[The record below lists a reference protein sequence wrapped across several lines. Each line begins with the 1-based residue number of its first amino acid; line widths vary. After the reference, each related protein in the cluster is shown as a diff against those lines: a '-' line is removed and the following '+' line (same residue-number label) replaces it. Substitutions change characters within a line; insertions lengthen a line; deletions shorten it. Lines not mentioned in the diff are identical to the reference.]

1 MGRTADT
8 VMTELSQAIGAE
20 YRAGDRLP
28 AEPALAAA
36 YGVSRATM
44 REALQSL
51 AVAGL
56 VQRVHGVGT
65 FVATVS
71 SKVESALDVD
81 LGVTEAV
88 RAASQRVGVQVL
100 RADEMPAPVEVGE
113 RLGLSPAGRV
123 LWIERVILANDVP
136 AVAAVDAVPV
146 AVANRA
152 RTPYEGGSVYRFLEA
167 DCGVQLAGGSATVTA
182 VKADRRVSRALRI
195 AEDEPVLRI
204 TQVERDSDGN
214 AVLYSEEQ
222 YVPNLFELTIRRTRR
237 GRTGA

>member
-1 MGRTADT
+1 MGRTADA
-8 VMTELSQAIGAE
+8 VMSELIQAIRAE

-36 YGVSRATM
+36 YSVSRATM

-51 AVAGL
+51 AAAGL

-100 RADEMPAPVEVGE
+100 RAEEMPAPVEVGE
-113 RLGLSPAGRV
+113 RLGLPPAGRV
-123 LWIERVILANDVP
+123 LWIERAILANDVP

-152 RTPYEGGSVYRFLEA
+152 KAPYEGGSVYRFLEVE
-167 DCGVQLAGGSATVTA
+167 CGVQLAGGSATITA

-204 TQVERDSDGN
+204 TQVERDSDGH